1 MKAKKLLAGVCASIM
16 LAATAAPVVS
26 AADSVKVTVGNAK
39 VKAGEEFSVTVDLA
53 DIPAAGINGCDFGIE
68 YDSSIINI
76 TGVTAGPL
84 AKDDASGLDGVNTL
98 EVNTETGLVSIVYG
112 LASGTVTGSGT
123 FVTLNGSV
131 KASAKEG
138 DKSDLK
144 VVAINRLA
152 KPKGTETN
160 SDIIFGLL
168 DEDNSTFTNYTPT
181 ITNGYIE
188 VEGEGPTEGPT
199 DGPTDGSTEEL
210 PPASLLGDVDLNGE
224 VGIGDVVAISKY
236 LVNKK
241 SYALVPEALA
251 NADVTRNNVVDALD
265 QSKLIEYNLKK
276 ITEL

>member
-76 TGVTAGPL
+76 TGATAGPL
-84 AKDDASGLDGVNTL
+84 AKDDASGLEGVNTL

-152 KPKGTETN
+152 KPEGTETN

-188 VEGEGPTEGPT
+188 VEGEGPTEETTVGPT
-199 DGPTDGSTEEL
+199 DGPSEEL

-251 NADVTRNNVVDALD
+251 NADVTRNKVVDALD